1 MSRCFLDAYPVSL
14 AILLRPTKPTFVL
27 SMGWMISRHKVI
39 RYSVS
44 AILIQFMPTLQAC
57 WGSP

>member
-1 MSRCFLDAYPVSL
+1 MSRRFLNASPGSL
-14 AILLRPTKPTFVL
+14 AFFLRRTKPTSVL
-27 SMGWMISRHKVI
+27 SMGWMISRRKVI